1 MLIRL
6 ARIACVMLL
15 LSLPPLLGLHPCAS
29 VSATPTARAA
39 QATGERWTSVRS
51 KNFRLVGNASES
63 EIKEVGARL
72 EQFREV
78 FTRLLP
84 GEHFDSRVPVT
95 VVVFASEESYRPFKP
110 LYLEQPGDVSGYFKS
125 GQHAD
130 YITLSVDEARARGT
144 ASIVFHEYV
153 HLLLRNAARVAPL
166 WFNEGLAE
174 YYSTFEMSPD
184 ARRVTLGQRLDV
196 RAQVL
201 RTGAWIPLSA
211 LMAAD
216 RWSPSYAEAE
226 QRRLFYAES
235 WALVHYLFNA
245 QGGRRRAQ
253 LTNYLDLLASGSTVE
268 AAFRAAFQTDFA
280 GLEAELRAY
289 VLFNQYPTQ
298 TVSFERAVSVDTALE
313 SAPLVEAE
321 ALAILGDLLL
331 RTERPT
337 EAEDYLLRAIE
348 LSPALGA
355 AHTSLAVLR
364 LSENRVAE
372 ARTHL
377 ECAIS
382 ANGRDHLARYLYAEA
397 LLRSA
402 SDADLTVEGFE
413 RKTRLL
419 RAELKRAVE
428 LAPHFLPAYR
438 LLAEVEIER
447 GARMEE
453 ALSTIARAIEIAPR
467 RHEFKLLLAQAHLR
481 RDDLAAARR
490 TLDALAQ
497 MTTDSETRAKA
508 QALLKTAAEREAL
521 LARLAHDE
529 TMAPPDAL
537 PTKPVQPCDM
547 PEPGP
552 QIKQLRFQGEQVC
565 GMLEQVACEDGGV
578 VLTVAAD
585 GRTLKLHNST
595 LKRIR
600 FVTYTTEVSGQLTC
614 GLREPANAVLVTFR
628 PPKDAT
634 AQADGEVIAV
644 EFIPRDWLAASS
656 RP

>member
-1 MLIRL
+1 
-6 ARIACVMLL
+6 MLL
-15 LSLPPLLGLHPCAS
+15 LLLLPHGLRAGA
-29 VSATPTARAA
+29 ATQATARVS
-39 QATGERWTSVRS
+39 QATTGETWTSVRS
-51 KNFRLVGNASES
+51 KNFRLVGNASEA
-63 EIKEVGARL
+63 EIKEVGVRL

-84 GEHFDSRVPVT
+84 GEHFESRVPVT
-95 VVVFASEESYRPFKP
+95 VVVFNSEESYRPFKP

-153 HLLLRNAARVAPL
+153 HLLLRNGAGVAPL

-174 YYSTFEMSPD
+174 YYSTFEISPD
-184 ARRVTLGQRLDV
+184 ARRVTLGQRLEA

-211 LMAAD
+211 LLAAD
-216 RWSPSYAEAE
+216 RWSPAYAGAE

-235 WALVHYLFNA
+235 WALVHYLFNG

-253 LTNYLDLLASGSTVE
+253 LTSYLDLLASGSTVE
-268 AAFRAAFQTDFA
+268 AAFRTAFQTDFA

-298 TVSFERAVSVDTALE
+298 AVSFDRAVLFDTALE
-313 SAPLVEAE
+313 AAPLPYPE
-321 ALAILGDLLL
+321 ALAVLGDLLL
-331 RTERPT
+331 RTERPA
-337 EAEDYLLRAIE
+337 EAEDYLLRAVE
-348 LSPALGA
+348 LAPAHGA

-364 LSENRVAE
+364 LGENRIAE

-382 ANGRDHLARYLYAEA
+382 ADARDHLARYLYAES

-419 RAELKRAVE
+419 RAELKRAIG

-453 ALSTIARAIEIAPR
+453 ALATIGRAIELAPR

-490 TLDALAQ
+490 TLEALAQ
-497 MTTDSETRAKA
+497 AATDTETRAKA

-521 LARLAHDE
+521 LARRGTDE
-529 TMAPPDAL
+529 TTAPPDSL

-552 QIKQLRFQGEQVC
+552 QIKQLRFEGEQVC
-565 GMLEQVACEDGGV
+565 GMLAQVDCEGAGV
-578 VLTVAAD
+578 VLTVVAG
-585 GRTLKLHNST
+585 GRTLKLQNSA
-595 LKRIR
+595 LRRIR

-614 GLREPANAVLVTFR
+614 GLREPANPVLVTFR
-628 PPKDAT
+628 PPKDAAT
-634 AQADGEVIAV
+634 NADGEVIAV
-644 EFIPRDWLAASS
+644 EFIPRDWLVAAS

>member
-1 MLIRL
+1 
-6 ARIACVMLL
+6 MLL
-15 LSLPPLLGLHPCAS
+15 LLLLPPGLRAGA
-29 VSATPTARAA
+29 ATQETARVS
-39 QATGERWTSVRS
+39 QATTGETWTSVRS
-51 KNFRLVGNASES
+51 KNFRLVGNASEA
-63 EIKEVGARL
+63 EIKEVGVRL

-84 GEHFDSRVPVT
+84 GEHFESRVPVT
-95 VVVFASEESYRPFKP
+95 VVVFNSEESYSPFKP

-153 HLLLRNAARVAPL
+153 HLLLRNGAGVTPL

-174 YYSTFEMSPD
+174 YYSTFEISPD
-184 ARRVTLGQRLDV
+184 ARRVTLGQRLEA

-211 LMAAD
+211 LLAAD
-216 RWSPSYAEAE
+216 RWSPAYAEAG

-235 WALVHYLFNA
+235 WALVHYLFNG

-253 LTNYLDLLASGSTVE
+253 LTSYLDLLASGSTVE
-268 AAFRAAFQTDFA
+268 AAFRTAFQTDFA

-298 TVSFERAVSVDTALE
+298 AVSFDRAVLFDTALE
-313 SAPLVEAE
+313 AAPLPYPD
-321 ALAILGDLLL
+321 ALAVLGDLLL
-331 RTERPT
+331 RTERPA
-337 EAEDYLLRAIE
+337 EAEDYLLRAVE
-348 LSPALGA
+348 LTPAHGA
-355 AHTSLAVLR
+355 AHTSLAALR
-364 LSENRVAE
+364 LGENRIAE

-382 ANGRDHLARYLYAEA
+382 ADARDHLARYLYAES

-419 RAELKRAVE
+419 RAELKRAIG

-453 ALSTIARAIEIAPR
+453 ALATIARAIELAPR

-490 TLDALAQ
+490 TLEALAHAA
-497 MTTDSETRAKA
+497 TDTETRAKA

-521 LARLAHDE
+521 LARRGTDE
-529 TMAPPDAL
+529 TTAPPDSL

-552 QIKQLRFQGEQVC
+552 QLKRLRFEGEQVC
-565 GMLEQVACEDGGV
+565 GMLEQVDCEGAGV
-578 VLTVAAD
+578 VLTVVAG
-585 GRTLKLHNST
+585 GRTLKLQNSA
-595 LKRIR
+595 LRRIR

-614 GLREPANAVLVTFR
+614 GLREPANPVLVTFR
-628 PPKDAT
+628 PSKDSAT
-634 AQADGEVIAV
+634 NADGEVIAV
-644 EFIPRDWLAASS
+644 EFIPRDWLVAAS